1 MKKIINIILGIWY
14 TVTSFISPVWLT
26 IVGLNITGAIY
37 KYDYSMDEG
46 TALILGLILLV
57 LWLLFVLLP
66 DVYFWKRITHE
77 NDNNRFVL
85 LGISTVAV
93 ILSFALCG
101 WDIVSFLT
109 V

>member
-14 TVTSFISPVWLT
+14 AFTSFISPVWLT
-26 IVGLNITGAIY
+26 MVGLNITGTIY

-77 NDNNRFVL
+77 NDNNRLIL
-85 LGISTVAV
+85 LGIAVVAV
-93 ILSFALCG
+93 ILSFTLCG
-101 WDIVSFLT
+101 WDIISFLT